1 MNKITELK
9 KKIIDSGYKAVEE
22 LIKVA
27 EEKIVTHMEDDLSAD
42 KLKNAAAAKKLAD
55 FMLTEPFQ
63 KTLADTMYVYPTLKS
78 IALPKEWSEFAP
90 AAEKTVGDT
99 LQINANRKDWLS
111 KWSDI
116 FAVN

>member
-42 KLKNAAAAKKLAD
+42 KLKNAAAAKKLAIMD
-55 FMLTEPFQ
+55 AFEI
-63 KTLADTMYVYPTLKS
+63 LKR
-78 IALPKEWSEFAP
+78 
-90 AAEKTVGDT
+90 VGT
-99 LQINANRKDWLS
+99 KVITYCKN
-111 KWSDI
+111 
-116 FAVN
+116 

>member
-42 KLKNAAAAKKLAD
+42 KLKNAAAAKKLAIMD
-55 FMLTEPFQ
+55 AFEI
-63 KTLADTMYVYPTLKS
+63 LKR
-78 IALPKEWSEFAP
+78 IEEENNIIDGVVNNQVNTNRGFAESR
-90 AAEKTVGDT
+90 AK
-99 LQINANRKDWLS
+99 NK
-111 KWSDI
+111 
-116 FAVN
+116 